1 MGDAR
6 ILNSLRLLLVGK
18 KPYASPDTTTFETRW
33 RVAAGLN
40 VCGKTYYIYA
50 KGKKIPLCGL
60 CMPELY

>member
-1 MGDAR
+1 LKQPVAA
-6 ILNSLRLLLVGK
+6 LKQPVAALK
-18 KPYASPDTTTFETRW
+18 QPAA
-33 RVAAGLN
+33 VAAGLN